1 MNVGVVCHGTV
12 GGSSTVAAE
21 LARHLGRVGHAV
33 HVIARTQ
40 PVRLDPCP
48 PNVHFHAVPTV
59 DLSVP
64 GGSWPTLE
72 LASVIARVATDH
84 SLDLVH
90 VHYAIPHALSAR
102 IAQDLLGRSTGLP
115 IVTTLHGTDVTTL
128 GIDPAYQAITRLAVA
143 QSTVVTAVS
152 RSLAATGTRLLH
164 RSDIRVLPNF
174 IDTEQFRP
182 ANRSVDPHRTHTDAP
197 PVLVHVSN
205 FRPVKR
211 VADCL
216 HIFAG
221 VIRRMPARMW
231 MIGDGPDRQAA
242 QALARALGI
251 SNFVDFLGNR
261 SGIEDLLP
269 EADLLLLPSADESF
283 GMAAL
288 EAMSCAV
295 PVVASR
301 VGGLPEVV
309 VDGVSGRLLPVG
321 DIAGM
326 TAAALGILEDR
337 SVAQRMGREGRRIA
351 QECFEASAIVPHYL
365 EVYAAAMDAMKRE
378 GHR

>member
-1 MNVGVVCHGTV
+1 MNVGIVCHGTV

-21 LARHLGRVGHAV
+21 LARHLSRADHAV

-40 PVRLDPCP
+40 PARLDPCP
-48 PNVHFHAVPTV
+48 PNVHFHTVPTV
-59 DLSVP
+59 DLPVP

-72 LASVIARVATDH
+72 LASAIARVATEH
-84 SLDLVH
+84 RLDVVH

-102 IAQDLLGRSTGLP
+102 IAQDLLGRSPGLP

-128 GIDPAYQAITRLAVA
+128 GVDATYQAITRLAIA

-152 RSLAATGTRLLH
+152 QSLATTATRLLH
-164 RSDIRVLPNF
+164 RADIRVLPNF

-182 ANRSVDPHRTHTDAP
+182 ASRPMDPHRTLSGAP
-197 PVLVHVSN
+197 PVLVHISN

-221 VIRRMPARMW
+221 VVRRMPARMR
-231 MIGDGPDRQAA
+231 MIGDGPDQQAA
-242 QALARALGI
+242 QALARSLGV
-251 SNFVDFLGNR
+251 SDFVDFLGNR

-301 VGGLPEVV
+301 VGGLAEVV
-309 VDGVSGRLLPVG
+309 MDGVSGRLLPVG
-321 DIAGM
+321 DIVGM
-326 TAAALGILEDR
+326 TTAALEILEDR
-337 SVAQRMGREGRRIA
+337 SVAQRMGCEGRRIA
-351 QECFEASAIVPHYL
+351 QERFEASAIVPAYL
-365 EVYAAAMDAMKRE
+365 HVYAVAMDAMKRE
-378 GHR
+378 GNR

>member
-1 MNVGVVCHGTV
+1 MNVGIVCHGTV

-21 LARHLGRVGHAV
+21 LARHLGRAGHAV

-40 PVRLDPCP
+40 PARLDPCP

-59 DLSVP
+59 DLPVS
-64 GGSWPTLE
+64 GGSMPTLE
-72 LASVIARVATDH
+72 LASVIARVAIDYR
-84 SLDLVH
+84 LDLVH

-102 IAQDLLGRSTGLP
+102 IAQDLVGRSPGLP
-115 IVTTLHGTDVTTL
+115 IVTTLHGTEVTTL
-128 GIDPAYQAITRLAVA
+128 GVDPVYQALTRLAVA
-143 QSTVVTAVS
+143 QSTLVTAVS
-152 RSLAATGTRLLH
+152 QSLAATATRLLH
-164 RSDIRVLPNF
+164 RTDIHVLPNF
-174 IDTEQFRP
+174 IDTEQFQP
-182 ANRSVDPHRTHTDAP
+182 ANGPVERHRPCPDNP
-197 PVLVHVSN
+197 PVLVHISN
-205 FRPVKR
+205 FRRVKR

-221 VIRRMPARMW
+221 VLRRMPARLR
-231 MIGDGPDRQAA
+231 MIGDGPDREAA
-242 QALARALGI
+242 EALAGSLGV
-251 SNFVDFLGNR
+251 SGSVDFLGNR
-261 SGIEDLLP
+261 SCIENLLP

-309 VDGVSGRLLPVG
+309 VDGVTGRLLPVG

-337 SVAQRMGREGRRIA
+337 SVAQRMGWEGRRIA
-351 QECFEASAIVPHYL
+351 KDRFEASTRVPQYL
-365 EVYAAAMDAMKRE
+365 QVYAMAIEAMKR
-378 GHR
+378 GGSG

>member
-1 MNVGVVCHGTV
+1 MNIGIVCHGTV

-21 LARHLGRVGHAV
+21 LARHLGRAGHTV

-40 PVRLDPCP
+40 PARLDPCP
-48 PNVHFHAVPTV
+48 PNIHFHAVPAAA
-59 DLSVP
+59 LP
-64 GGSWPTLE
+64 ACGGSLPTLE

-84 SLDLVH
+84 RLDLVH

-102 IAQDLLGRSTGLP
+102 IARDLVGRSPGLP

-128 GIDPAYQAITRLAVA
+128 GADPAYQPLIRLAAA
-143 QSTVVTAVS
+143 QSTIVTAVS
-152 RSLAATGTRLLH
+152 ESLAAAAARLLL
-164 RSDIRVLPNF
+164 RTDIRVLPNF

-182 ANRSVDPHRTHTDAP
+182 AHHPSERPRPESP
-197 PVLVHVSN
+197 PVLVHLSN

-221 VIRRMPARMW
+221 VLRRMPARLR

-242 QALARALGI
+242 EALARALGI
-251 SNFVDFLGNR
+251 SGSVDFLGNR
-261 SGIEDLLP
+261 AGIEDLLP
-269 EADLLLLPSADESF
+269 GADLLLLPSADESF

-309 VDGVSGRLLPVG
+309 VDGTSGQLLPVG

-337 SVAQRMGREGRRIA
+337 SVAQRMGLEGRRIA
-351 QECFEASAIVPHYL
+351 QDRFEASALVPRYL
-365 EVYAAAMDAMKRE
+365 HVYAAAIAAMER
-378 GHR
+378 GGNR

>member
-1 MNVGVVCHGTV
+1 
-12 GGSSTVAAE
+12 
-21 LARHLGRVGHAV
+21 
-33 HVIARTQ
+33 
-40 PVRLDPCP
+40 
-48 PNVHFHAVPTV
+48 
-59 DLSVP
+59 
-64 GGSWPTLE
+64 
-72 LASVIARVATDH
+72 
-84 SLDLVH
+84 
-90 VHYAIPHALSAR
+90 
-102 IAQDLLGRSTGLP
+102 
-115 IVTTLHGTDVTTL
+115 LHGTDVTTL

-152 RSLAATGTRLLH
+152 RSLAANATRLLH

-242 QALARALGI
+242 QALARSLGV
-251 SNFVDFLGNR
+251 SSSVDFLGNR

-269 EADLLLLPSADESF
+269 EAALLLLPSADESF

-351 QECFEASAIVPHYL
+351 QQCFEASAIVPHYL
-365 EVYAAAMDAMKRE
+365 EVYAAAMDAVKR
-378 GHR
+378 GDNR